1 MSKSNLPRLAGATL
15 ASVFSAAL
23 ALAQQPAA
31 PASSTASTTGAKPD
45 ETIVLSPFQVNTS
58 TDEGYAARE
67 TLAGTRFKSDL
78 KDVAS
83 QVSILTPEFL
93 ADTASVT
100 IEDAYR
106 YSLNVENVN
115 EYNSPTAGGG
125 DFTNGTL
132 NLRSTNRIRGLTT
145 PGLTHDFFLTQV
157 LQDAYNLERVSVSS
171 GPNAILFGNGS
182 PGGIVDASFKRAQLQ
197 RPKYEVSFR
206 NDNYGSFR
214 TALDLNQPIVKDRL
228 ALRLDAVKANNY
240 TWRGDPSGRDD
251 WRYYGAI
258 SAKPFKLTTVRAYYE
273 NSTINQTPPRNTR
286 IGDRVTPW
294 ILAGRP
300 AFNNGLANPTV
311 LNATNASIFARET
324 LANNILVQGYYSGP
338 PMQVFGS
345 AAAANIALPATRYSA
360 KTVGPGDA
368 PNQSGVDVYIY
379 SLPHNESISPYDT
392 LANGNGTRNLLRG
405 KIFGLSIEQDLTH
418 HLFFQADYNRE
429 RSLNPTADILRGGD
443 SAIYA
448 DPNMFAPDRVT
459 PNPNFGRYYVETS
472 GSTRTWV
479 FRNVKEESRLM
490 LSYEADFTRRNN
502 WLKWAGRHQLAAMYQ
517 RSEDFGQQQEFGP
530 MVVPAGTSAD
540 TILNNTGAG
549 TYRTFGV
556 RTYLSDPTKPET
568 GKVFGVMLPFDP
580 LNANGYVLP
589 DGSTYYGGYQNPFG
603 GQSAATMN
611 NSLLEGKVVAMQNY
625 WLKDRLVTSFGMRR
639 DNTRQ
644 ATYITPR
651 KTSAANSAFVSI
663 VDTPPP
669 RNWSSFTAGN
679 TKTMG
684 VVAHIFPWLSGFI
697 NKSST
702 WNPPT
707 GLVNPDDGSQIP
719 GATGKGKDY
728 GVMLRLFSNKVS
740 LRFNRYENTSGP
752 SGNTGFR
759 NAVVPTVQDIENT
772 LIDRT
777 NDGTI
782 KGVPRPANYDPTLA
796 TYALSGLFSD
806 LVSQGSELEMAVN
819 PSRNWRLAINGSH
832 QTATQSH
839 IGTSWINFVEQRA
852 AIWTQNS
859 SLAGPGSNTTTI
871 ATRYLSIIQVLNQMK
886 QADGQMVEDG
896 RSYRVNLF
904 GRYTFTETVLKGGFI
919 GGGYRWRS
927 KQTLGYKSALVDNV
941 FKFPGAPAQVLVPAL
956 DAPVFGKPIEET
968 ELLFGYQH
976 KIGRRVMWRGQLN
989 IRNVFDARTILAQR
1003 ANLSGF
1009 ISVYSVPEPRSFILT
1024 NTFTF

>member
-1 MSKSNLPRLAGATL
+1 MVRNGMTQAAPPVAT
-15 ASVFSAAL
+15 
-23 ALAQQPAA
+23 PAA
-31 PASSTASTTGAKPD
+31 TKPPMD
-45 ETIVLSPFQVNTS
+45 EAVVLSPFEVSMS
-58 TDEGYAARE
+58 TDDGYAARE
-67 TLAGTRFKSDL
+67 TLAGTRFKSNL

-83 QVSILTPEFL
+83 QVSIMTMEFL
-93 ADTASVT
+93 ADTASVS
-100 IEDAYR
+100 IDDAYR
-106 YSLNVENVN
+106 YSLNVENVT

-125 DFTNGTL
+125 DFTGGTL
-132 NLRSTNRIRGLTT
+132 NLRSTNRIRGLST

-197 RPKYEVSFR
+197 RPKYDVSFR

-214 TALDLNQPIVKDRL
+214 TAVDLNQPLVKDRL
-228 ALRLDAVKANNY
+228 ALRFDAVKANNY

-258 SAKPFKLTTVRAYYE
+258 TAKPFKLTILRAYFE
-273 NSTINQTPPRNTR
+273 SSSVNQTPPRNTR

-294 ILAGRP
+294 IRAGRP
-300 AFNNGLANPTV
+300 AFDNGLTSPTA
-311 LNATNASIFARET
+311 LTAANASIFARET

-338 PMQVFGS
+338 PMQIFGS
-345 AAAANIALPATRYSA
+345 AAAANIALPTTRYTA
-360 KTVGPGDA
+360 KTVGPGDS

-379 SLPHNESISPYDT
+379 SLPHDERISPYDT

-405 KIFGLSIEQDLTH
+405 KIYGLSFEQDLTH

-429 RSLNPTADILRGGD
+429 RTLNPTADILRGGD

-448 DPNMFAPDRVT
+448 DANLFASDRVT
-459 PNPNFGRYYVETS
+459 ANPNFGRYYVQTS

-490 LSYEADFTRRNN
+490 LSYEADFTQREN
-502 WLKWAGRHQLAAMYQ
+502 WLKWAGRHQWAAMYQ

-530 MVVPAGTSAD
+530 MVVPAGTAPD

-556 RTYLSDPTKPET
+556 RAYLSDPTKPET
-568 GKVFGVMLPFDP
+568 GKTFGVALPFDP

-589 DGSTYYGGYQNPFG
+589 DGSTYYAGYQNPFG
-603 GQSAATMN
+603 GQGAATMN
-611 NSLLEGKVVAMQNY
+611 NNLLEGRVVVMQNY

-644 ATYITPR
+644 ASYVTPR
-651 KTSAANSAFVSI
+651 KTSAASSAFVSI

-669 RNWSSFTAGN
+669 SNWSTFTAGN

-684 VVAHIFPWLSGFI
+684 VVAHVLPWVSVFL

-707 GLVNPDDGSQIP
+707 GLINPDDGTQIP
-719 GATGKGKDY
+719 GGTGKGKDY
-728 GVMLRLFSNKVS
+728 GVMMRFWSDKLS
-740 LRFNRYENTSGP
+740 LRMNRFENTSGP
-752 SGNTGFR
+752 SANTGFR

-772 LIDRT
+772 LVDRT
-777 NDGTI
+777 ADETI
-782 KGVPRPANYDPTLA
+782 KGVARPANYDSKQA

-806 LVSQGSELEMAVN
+806 LVSKGTEVEAAFN
-819 PSRNWRLAINGSH
+819 PNRNWRLSLNGSH
-832 QTATQSH
+832 QTATQSN
-839 IGTSWINFVEQRA
+839 IGRSWINFVEQRA
-852 AIWTQNS
+852 PIWTQHAT
-859 SLAGPGSNTTTI
+859 LTGPGSQTTTI

-896 RSYRVNLF
+896 RSYRVNAF
-904 GRYTFTETVLKGGFI
+904 GRYTFTETMFKGAFV

-927 KQTLGYKSALVDNV
+927 QQTLGYKSSLVDNA
-941 FKFPGAPAQVLVPAL
+941 FKFAGAPAQVQVPAL

-968 ELLFGYQH
+968 ELLFGYQR
-976 KIGRRVMWRGQLN
+976 KIGQKVMWRGQLN
-989 IRNVFDARTILAQR
+989 IRNVFDARTIMGQR
-1003 ANLSGF
+1003 SNLSGF
-1009 ISVYSVPEPRSFILT
+1009 ISVYAVPEPRSFILT
-1024 NTFTF
+1024 NSFTF